1 MRRVGVVLAIL
12 AVGCS
17 DGGNTE
23 NQRVPPPPPPL
34 PNAPDA
40 ATSRP
45 DSSVPLPDA
54 AAGAV
59 WRLEDSHTGA
69 DLHAVWGSGPGDVY
83 AVGTSG
89 TILHT
94 PGWRGLHVVEAN
106 FLDTVWG
113 SGAGEVYVGSIVPG
127 RAAGAPIFRSTD
139 GGDSFSVVTG
149 VGWNTVS
156 ALWGSSAADVW
167 IGVASD
173 NGDLKHSTDHLAT
186 VTSWGQTMPALVHV
200 VGVCGDAGTMLV
212 ARSDGLV
219 ERTSDRSSW
228 TSTLSGVT
236 APKAIAY
243 AGGGAW
249 VVGDSIAYSTD
260 RGASWTSTV
269 GGGLSAVFAISPSEV
284 WAVGAGGVVL
294 HATDGHT
301 FVREAV
307 PTSADL
313 HGVWASGPRDVYA
326 VGAGGTILHFS
337 P

>member
-17 DGGNTE
+17 DGGSTQ
-23 NQRVPPPPPPL
+23 QRALPPPPPPL

-40 ATSRP
+40 ATSGP
-45 DSSVPLPDA
+45 DASVPLPDA
-54 AAGAV
+54 AAGAI
-59 WRLEDSHTGA
+59 WRLEDSHTTA
-69 DLHAVWGSGPGDVY
+69 DLYAVWGSGPGDVY

-94 PGWRGLHVVEAN
+94 PGWSGQHVVEAN

-113 SGAGEVYVGSIVPG
+113 SSAGEVYVGSIVPG
-127 RAAGAPIFRSTD
+127 RAASAPIFRSTD
-139 GGDSFSVVTG
+139 GGGSFSVVAD

-156 ALWGSSAADVW
+156 ALWGSSASDVW

-173 NGDLKHSTDHLAT
+173 NGDLKHSTDHLET

-200 VGVCGDAGTMLV
+200 VGVGGDAGTLLV
-212 ARSDGLV
+212 ARSDGMV
-219 ERTSDRSSW
+219 VRTTDRASW
-228 TSTLSGVT
+228 ASTPSGVV
-236 APKAIAY
+236 AAKAIAY
-243 AGGGAW
+243 AGGSAW
-249 VVGDSIAYSTD
+249 VVGDSIAYSAD
-260 RGASWTSTV
+260 RGASWTTTS
-269 GGGLSAVFAISPSEV
+269 GGGSAVFAISPSDV

-294 HATDGHT
+294 HATDGHS
-301 FVREAV
+301 FVRETV

-326 VGAGGTILHFS
+326 VGAAGTILHFS